1 MRTTKRFGWIPDLPD
16 QRDRK
21 FAAWRDGIQLAGN
34 TPLSLMKLPFAVSL
48 RPNAGPIYDQGNI
61 GSCTAQ
67 AIAAAIVYEEKKQKL
82 PELFPSRLFI
92 YYNER
97 VIEGTVAADAGASI
111 RDGIKSVVNRGVCSE
126 TEFGYEHAFDDRPWD
141 SCYAH
146 AKMDLVKQYLSLDP
160 DLNQMQTCL
169 AAGFPFIVGFTV
181 YDSFE
186 SAAVASS
193 GHVPMPG
200 PSEQVIGGHAV
211 LCLGYDN
218 ASQTFLCQNSWGTG
232 WGMQGFFT
240 IPYAYLTDSNLA
252 GDFWSIR
259 MV

>member
-16 QRDRK
+16 QRDHR
-21 FAAWRDGIQLAGN
+21 FRIHNLGAPRA
-34 TPLSLMKLPFAVSL
+34 LPFAIDL
-48 RPNAGPIYDQGNI
+48 RANAGPIYDQGSE

-67 AIAAAIVYEEKKQKL
+67 AIAAGIVYEEKKQKL
-82 PELFPSRLFI
+82 PEILPSRQFI

-111 RDGIKSVVNRGVCSE
+111 RDGIKSVVSQGVCPE
-126 TEFGYEHAFDDRPWD
+126 YIWGYDQAFDARPWPK
-141 SCYAH
+141 CYRK
-146 AKMDLVKQYLSLDP
+146 AKQDVVKQYLSIDP

-181 YDSFE
+181 YDSFQ
-186 SAAVASS
+186 SDAVASS

-200 PSEQVIGGHAV
+200 PDEQVIGGHAV

-259 MV
+259 LV

>member
-16 QRDRK
+16 QRDQK
-21 FAAWRDGIQLAGN
+21 FSHQFMIYPA
-34 TPLSLMKLPFAVSL
+34 KLPFAVSL
-48 RPNAGPIYDQGNI
+48 RPNAGPIYDQGQI

-67 AIAAAIVYEEKKQKL
+67 AIAAAIVYEEKKQGL
-82 PELFPSRLFI
+82 PEIFPSRLFI

-97 VIEGTVAADAGASI
+97 VIEGSVSSDAGAQI
-111 RDGIKSVVNRGVCSE
+111 RDGIKSVVSPGICSE
-126 TEFGYEHAFDDRPWD
+126 TEWGYEHAFDDKPWQK
-141 SCYAH
+141 CYTLANQH
-146 AKMDLVKQYLSLDP
+146 RIQQYLSLDP

-181 YDSFE
+181 YESFQ
-186 SAAVASS
+186 SDAVASS

-200 PSEQVIGGHAV
+200 PDEQVIGGHAV

-218 ASQTFLCQNSWGTG
+218 ASQTFLLQNSWGKD

-240 IPYAYLTDSNLA
+240 MPYAYLTDSNLA